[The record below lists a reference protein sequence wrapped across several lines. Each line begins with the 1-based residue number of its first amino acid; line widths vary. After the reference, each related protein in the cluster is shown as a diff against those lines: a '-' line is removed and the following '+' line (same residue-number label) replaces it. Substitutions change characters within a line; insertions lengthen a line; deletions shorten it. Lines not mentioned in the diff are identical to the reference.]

1 MSGIFHAESGLMR
14 GMGRIADLIILNLLT
29 LLCCLPVATMGAA
42 LAALL
47 SSVRDMVNDVGGG
60 GTVRLYFRH
69 FRQDFR
75 QATKL
80 FLPLLPLFALVA
92 LGGYLLLVQPG
103 AQPPLALTAL
113 YLLAAFFIAGTA
125 LMAFLLFVNFE
136 NTLAATL
143 LNAARLVV
151 ARLPQVLLAVLL
163 CYWVPLVFLL
173 SPLVFLWLFI
183 VLLLCGLSGPAF
195 AVTLLFRPLMR
206 RLAGPQAKDGE
217 ES

>member
-113 YLLAAFFIAGTA
+113 
-125 LMAFLLFVNFE
+125 
-136 NTLAATL
+136 
-143 LNAARLVV
+143 
-151 ARLPQVLLAVLL
+151 
-163 CYWVPLVFLL
+163 
-173 SPLVFLWLFI
+173 
-183 VLLLCGLSGPAF
+183 
-195 AVTLLFRPLMR
+195 
-206 RLAGPQAKDGE
+206 
-217 ES
+217 